1 MVRNRSE
8 TRNYSGDQSKC
19 IYCCL
24 PCIGCFFAGEKLL
37 QSMCIGILWVFSCG
51 GGFLCKKRN
60 REVIP
65 RNDEIISSCEEETK
79 DSMFDDVTIS

>member
-1 MVRNRSE
+1 MVRNRRG

-19 IYCCL
+19 MYCCL

-37 QSMCIGILWVFSCG
+37 ESICVGILWVFSCG
-51 GGFLCKKRN
+51 GGVLCKKRRR

-65 RNDEIISSCEEETK
+65 RNDEITSSCEEEIK
-79 DSMFDDVTIS
+79 DSMFDDVVS